1 MEDHKKKMEAM
12 TQELEMLQLQLQS
25 LGPQKLR
32 GSTVSL
38 TTSSSMAED
47 PVDVSDEEVKSEQPP
62 AAQENTE
69 QSLVNTDHEQ
79 SQDNKIVEVTNESTT

>member
-1 MEDHKKKMEAM
+1 
-12 TQELEMLQLQLQS
+12 
-25 LGPQKLR
+25 
-32 GSTVSL
+32 
-38 TTSSSMAED
+38 MAED